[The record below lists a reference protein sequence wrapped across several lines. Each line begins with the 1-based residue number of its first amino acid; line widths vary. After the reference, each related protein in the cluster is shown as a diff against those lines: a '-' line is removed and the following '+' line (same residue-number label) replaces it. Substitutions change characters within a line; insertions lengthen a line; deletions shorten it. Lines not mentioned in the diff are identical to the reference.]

1 MPVIIPCC
9 YMRGLAHPWRC
20 GTSVAHRRW
29 RDLVTTTRVNGR
41 PYRVQTR
48 GVIFREP
55 VGNTLHTL
63 SSLCLLSVLCTL
75 STTISKTTRD
85 PNSLS
90 GPAHHRF
97 GITGVSVPLSSA
109 YPGWSFEG
117 SLGFCSKWQGRRS
130 GHQSHKCVGY
140 GSSSKK
146 QPSQQWTQDD
156 CQLILVVLQLAAFL
170 VSRACRTTAAT
181 KFACQYTKACDNPT
195 LSSASA
201 DFIFSFL

>member
-1 MPVIIPCC
+1 MTSGSLHFNHKHVTVKSELWMNVDEEEMPVIIPCC

-97 GITGVSVPLSSA
+97 GITGVSVPLSSTISRMELRRI
-109 YPGWSFEG
+109 PGF
-117 SLGFCSKWQGRRS
+117 LQQVARS
-130 GHQSHKCVGY
+130 QIWPPV
-140 GSSSKK
+140 
-146 QPSQQWTQDD
+146 P
-156 CQLILVVLQLAAFL
+156 
-170 VSRACRTTAAT
+170 
-181 KFACQYTKACDNPT
+181 
-195 LSSASA
+195 
-201 DFIFSFL
+201 